1 MLRNILMETEFASG
15 KAKTNIITHAN
26 PAIKAFGSFPKGDKG
41 DTFMINNHTERKT
54 LADRINQKLARPA
67 THKGDLFGHPVST
80 IKHIKLTLL

>member
-1 MLRNILMETEFASG
+1 MRSTLMETHTTNG
-15 KAKTNIITHAN
+15 NVKTNIITYAN
-26 PAIKAFGSFPKGDKG
+26 PAIKAFGSYPKGDKG
-41 DTFMINNHTERKT
+41 DTFLVKDRAGLKT

>member
-15 KAKTNIITHAN
+15 KAKTNIITYAN
-26 PAIKAFGSFPKGDKG
+26 PAIKAFGSYSKGDKG
-41 DTFMINNHTERKT
+41 DTFLVKDHAELKT
-54 LADRINQKLARPA
+54 LANRINQKLARPV

>member
-41 DTFMINNHTERKT
+41 DTFLVKDHAELKT
-54 LADRINQKLARPA
+54 LANRINQKLARPV

-80 IKHIKLTLL
+80 IEHVKLTLL

>member
-1 MLRNILMETEFASG
+1 MLRNILITTEFASG

-41 DTFMINNHTERKT
+41 NTFLVKDRAGLKT
-54 LADRINQKLARPA
+54 LANRINQELARPL
-67 THKGDLFGHPVST
+67 TIKGDLFGHPVST

>member
-1 MLRNILMETEFASG
+1 MRSILVEIHTTNENV
-15 KAKTNIITHAN
+15 KTNIITHAN

-54 LADRINQKLARPA
+54 LANRVNQKLARPA
-67 THKGDLFGHPVST
+67 THKDDLFGHPVST

>member
-1 MLRNILMETEFASG
+1 MRSILVETHTTNG
-15 KAKTNIITHAN
+15 NVKTNIITYAN

-41 DTFMINNHTERKT
+41 NTFMINNHTELKT

>member
-1 MLRNILMETEFASG
+1 MRSILVETHTTNG
-15 KAKTNIITHAN
+15 NVKTNIITYAN
-26 PAIKAFGSFPKGDKG
+26 PAIKAFGSFPKGDKSN
-41 DTFMINNHTERKT
+41 TFMINNHTELKT

>member
-1 MLRNILMETEFASG
+1 METHTTNG
-15 KAKTNIITHAN
+15 NVKTNIITHAN
-26 PAIKAFGSFPKGDKG
+26 PTIKAFGSFPKGDKG
-41 DTFMINNHTERKT
+41 NTFMINNHTELKT

>member
-1 MLRNILMETEFASG
+1 MRSILVETHTTNG
-15 KAKTNIITHAN
+15 NVKTNIITYAN

-41 DTFMINNHTERKT
+41 NTFMINNHTERKT